1 MDEKSKQRLD
11 ADRAFHRLQSQ
22 EKTNDHALSAS
33 DIANQARDANTAR
46 LRDLRLQNAD
56 SGNSPDGVPIKNRTP
71 FRHEAGRD
79 SDK

>member
-46 LRDLRLQNAD
+46 LRDLRLQKEAQMREAAIPSSSKARKD
-56 SGNSPDGVPIKNRTP
+56 RTP
-71 FRHEAGRD
+71 D
-79 SDK
+79 